1 MALPAFQY
9 DGDLRDLA
17 DQMLE
22 TTRVEYVE
30 EGVLLVMNPPGFRH
44 RVVVRD
50 LVRSFNRAETEWAV
64 SENFQW
70 NLPDGRRFFV
80 PDLVVAYPGAA
91 SNEQEQERIV
101 LVAEVTSPDSHDTV
115 LNDREV
121 KPKEYARGGV
131 PLYLLVDQERRT
143 WTLHALAE
151 GWQRYQVAADGRF
164 GEPVPLPAPFG
175 FSLPTAG
182 WPRRAPGDDPE

>member
-1 MALPAFQY
+1 
-9 DGDLRDLA
+9 
-17 DQMLE
+17 
-22 TTRVEYVE
+22 
-30 EGVLLVMNPPGFRH
+30 
-44 RVVVRD
+44 
-50 LVRSFNRAETEWAV
+50 
-64 SENFQW
+64 
-70 NLPDGRRFFV
+70 
-80 PDLVVAYPGAA
+80 
-91 SNEQEQERIV
+91 
-101 LVAEVTSPDSHDTV
+101 
-115 LNDREV
+115 
-121 KPKEYARGGV
+121 V